1 LRRSIAVVLWDKL
14 AAVANLNKQ
23 LMKSEVKSYLY
34 VIILALITIVVSYLA
49 LVAYVK
55 AIDGDFFDI
64 LDKFYWALILGLVVD
79 SILICG
85 IGALVHKKNFFRSA
99 FVGNSYKLFYHIG
112 TSVFCVALLYLF
124 MIIIY

>member
-1 LRRSIAVVLWDKL
+1 
-14 AAVANLNKQ
+14 
-23 LMKSEVKSYLY
+23 MKSLVKSYIY
-34 VIILALITIVVSYLA
+34 TILLAIATIAASYLA

-55 AIDGDFFDI
+55 AIDGSFFDI
-64 LDKFYWALILGLVVD
+64 LDKFYWALILGLVAD
-79 SILICG
+79 SILISG
-85 IGALVHKKNFFRSA
+85 IGALIHKKNFFRSA